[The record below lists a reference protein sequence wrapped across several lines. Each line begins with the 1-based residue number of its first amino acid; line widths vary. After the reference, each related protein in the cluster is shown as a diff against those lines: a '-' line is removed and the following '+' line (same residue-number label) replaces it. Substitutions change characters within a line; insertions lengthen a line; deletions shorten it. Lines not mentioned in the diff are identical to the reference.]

1 MTQPDI
7 ASFVH
12 DKLSAL
18 ADSAKAAE
26 MAAYMKTDMP
36 FYGVQKP
43 DRLPIIKEF
52 KPLFAPSTF
61 ADYEA
66 NVLALWR
73 QPNRECKYLAINY
86 AELFPQFIK
95 IEALPLYERLVREGG
110 WWDYTDPIAS
120 HLTGAVLLA
129 EEQSVRP
136 IVDQYLTDDD
146 FWIRRTAL
154 LAHLGHKSQT
164 MHKHLFKY
172 CRTLAHEK
180 EFFIRKAIGW
190 ALREY
195 SKSEPDRVRQ
205 FLAENKGKLSSLS
218 YNEGAKHLVKV
229 GAMKG

>member
-1 MTQPDI
+1 MPQDI
-7 ASFVH
+7 AQFVH
-12 DKLSAL
+12 EKLSAL
-18 ADSAKAAE
+18 ANAEKAAE

-43 DRLPIIKEF
+43 ERLPIIKEF
-52 KPLFAPSTF
+52 KPQFSPATF
-61 ADYEA
+61 AEYQA
-66 NVLALWR
+66 NVLALWQ
-73 QPNRECKYLAINY
+73 QPNRESKYLAINY
-86 AELFPQFIK
+86 AELFPQFIT
-95 IEALPLYERLVREGG
+95 IEALPLYERMVREGS

-129 EEQSVRP
+129 EEQTVRP
-136 IVDQYLTDDD
+136 IVDQYLADDD

-154 LAHLGHKSQT
+154 LAHLGHKDKTS
-164 MHKHLFKY
+164 HKHLFSY

-195 SKSEPDRVRQ
+195 SKSAADKVRQ

-218 YNEGAKHLVKV
+218 YNEGAKHLIKV
-229 GAMKG
+229 GVMKG